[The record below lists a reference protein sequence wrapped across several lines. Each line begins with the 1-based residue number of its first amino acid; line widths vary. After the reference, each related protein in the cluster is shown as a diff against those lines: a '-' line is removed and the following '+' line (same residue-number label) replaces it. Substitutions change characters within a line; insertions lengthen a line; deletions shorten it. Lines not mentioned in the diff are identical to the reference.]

1 MSFINLFGTFLITCI
16 SLFALKPMAG
26 RVGLID
32 LPGGRKTHQTP
43 TPLVGGLGIYVG
55 TLCMSVFTPDV
66 FFQYSAML
74 AVSGLVLFIGIFDDL
89 RELKVSVRMGAH
101 GFAAWLMAAV
111 AGNQLLSLGNLM
123 AFGPIE
129 LGLLAIPLTIFA
141 TVGVINA
148 VNMTDGIDGLSGG
161 LVLIALSFLG
171 LVAFISGNV
180 AMLQFCTLLACS
192 LLAFL
197 ALNFRLPWKRS
208 AMVYLGDAGSTLL
221 GFILTWLI
229 IEATQGSAAIMEPV
243 YALWFL
249 AIPLID
255 TVSLL
260 IKRPLRGIN
269 PFTAGTDHLHHR
281 LIAAGYSHEQ
291 TVIGLYLASI
301 VAGTVGITGYLYHA
315 NEALMFAGFMTLFV
329 VYMAWDII
337 MYVVVLKPQ
346 SVHASQDKYSDGN

>member
-1 MSFINLFGTFLITCI
+1 MSFINLFGTFVITCV
-16 SLFALKPMAG
+16 SLFALKPVAG
-26 RVGLID
+26 RLGLID
-32 LPGGRKTHQTP
+32 LPGGRKIHSTP

-55 TLCMSVFTPDV
+55 TLCMSLLTPEV

-74 AVSGLVLFIGIFDDL
+74 AISGLVLFIGIFDDA
-89 RELKVSVRMGAH
+89 RELRVSVRMGLHA
-101 GFAAWLMAAV
+101 FAAWLMAAV

-123 AFGPIE
+123 AFGPVE
-129 LGLLAIPLTIFA
+129 LGVLAIPLTIFA

-161 LVLIALSFLG
+161 LALITLTFLSI
-171 LVAFISGNV
+171 VAFISGNV
-180 AMLQFCTLLACS
+180 PMLQFGTLLICS
-192 LLAFL
+192 ILAFL
-197 ALNFRLPWKRS
+197 ALNFRLPWKKS

-229 IEATQGSAAIMEPV
+229 IEATQGSDAMMPPV

-260 IKRPLRGIN
+260 IKRPLRGVN

-281 LIAAGYSHEQ
+281 LIAAGYTHEQ
-291 TVIGLYLASI
+291 TVIGLYLAGI
-301 VAGTVGITGYLYHA
+301 AAGTFGLTGYLY
-315 NEALMFAGFMTLFV
+315 NVSEAFMFASFMV
-329 VYMAWDII
+329 VFAIYMAWGK
-337 MYVVVLKPQ
+337 VLHLISTKRRQ
-346 SVHASQDKYSDGN
+346 VKVS

>member
-1 MSFINLFGTFLITCI
+1 MSFINLFGTFVITCV
-16 SLFALKPMAG
+16 SLFALKPVAG
-26 RVGLID
+26 RLGLID
-32 LPGGRKTHQTP
+32 LPGGRKIHSTP

-74 AVSGLVLFIGIFDDL
+74 AISGLVLFIGIFDDA
-89 RELKVSVRMGAH
+89 RELKVSVRMGFHA
-101 GFAAWLMAAV
+101 FAAWLMAAV

-123 AFGPIE
+123 ALGPVE
-129 LGLLAIPLTIFA
+129 LGVLAIPLTIFA

-161 LVLIALSFLG
+161 LVLITLAFLSI
-171 LVAFISGNV
+171 VAFIAGN
-180 AMLQFCTLLACS
+180 APMLQFGTLLICS
-192 LLAFL
+192 ILAFL
-197 ALNFRLPWKRS
+197 VLNFRLPWKKS
-208 AMVYLGDAGSTLL
+208 AMIYLGDAGSTLL

-229 IEATQGSAAIMEPV
+229 IEVTQGSDAIMPPV

-260 IKRPLRGIN
+260 IKRPLRGVN

-281 LIAAGYSHEQ
+281 LIAAGFNHEQ
-291 TVIGLYLASI
+291 TVIGLYLAGI
-301 VAGTVGITGYLYHA
+301 AAGTFGLTGYLY
-315 NEALMFAGFMTLFV
+315 NVSEAFMFASFMV
-329 VYMAWDII
+329 VFTIYMAWGKILPLI
-337 MYVVVLKPQ
+337 STKHKQLKI
-346 SVHASQDKYSDGN
+346 S

>member
-1 MSFINLFGTFLITCI
+1 MSFINLFGTFLITCV
-16 SLFALKPMAG
+16 SLFALKPVAS
-26 RVGLID
+26 RLGLID
-32 LPGGRKTHQTP
+32 LPGGRKTHKTP

-55 TLCMSVFTPDV
+55 TLCMSVFNPEV

-74 AVSGLVLFIGIFDDL
+74 AISGLVLFIGIFDDA
-89 RELKVSVRMGAH
+89 RELKVSVRMGTHA
-101 GFAAWLMAAV
+101 FAAWLMAAV

-123 AFGPIE
+123 DFGPIE
-129 LGLLAIPLTIFA
+129 LGVMAIPLTMFA

-148 VNMTDGIDGLSGG
+148 VNMSDGIDGLSGG
-161 LVLIALSFLG
+161 LVLISLSFLG
-171 LVAFISGNV
+171 VVAFIAGNV

-229 IEATQGSAAIMEPV
+229 IEATQGSSAIMEPV

-260 IKRPLRGIN
+260 IKRPLRGTN
-269 PFTAGTDHLHHR
+269 PFKAGTDHLHHR
-281 LIAAGYSHEQ
+281 LIASGYSHEQ
-291 TVIGLYLASI
+291 TVIGLFLASI
-301 VAGTVGITGYLYHA
+301 VAGTVGLTGYLYQA
-315 NEALMFAGFMTLFV
+315 SEALMFAGFMTLFAI
-329 VYMAWDII
+329 YMAWGKILRVI
-337 MYVVVLKPQ
+337 VVKPQ
-346 SVHASQDKYSDGN
+346 PTQASSE